1 MTAGKRLIELEVLSI
16 YWQVSF
22 SGCSEMDIPLVELSD
37 IGRAAPDGVFI
48 YTGVDNESYRIDLLV
63 GEELSAEDEV
73 FFETEFETDAAGIE
87 VANVLEASEEGSEG
101 FIGQYF
107 ELPWQG
113 RSKMLFSSISGFE
126 KDLSGKAFPR
136 DLKVSIV
143 PK

>member
-73 FFETEFETDAAGIE
+73 F
-87 VANVLEASEEGSEG
+87 
-101 FIGQYF
+101 
-107 ELPWQG
+107 
-113 RSKMLFSSISGFE
+113 
-126 KDLSGKAFPR
+126 
-136 DLKVSIV
+136 LKPSLRLTQ
-143 PK
+143 PG